1 MRILAV
7 RGHNLTSL
15 AGSFAVDLN
24 DGPLR
29 RAGLFAIT
37 GPTGAGKSTIL
48 DALCLALFDAIPRL
62 PTGRGEQS
70 AAERDPKTLAAND
83 VRGVLRRGAA
93 SGWAEVDFIGVDGH
107 GYRARWEVRRAR
119 LKADG
124 AVQAQTMS
132 LSSLEDDQRIGDGKK
147 SVLAEIERRLGLSFE
162 QFRRAVLLAQG
173 DFATF
178 LKAPA
183 TERSAL
189 LELLT
194 GTEIYSA
201 LSKAAHERER
211 REKQALD
218 ALVAQG
224 GGIGVLAA
232 ETRAELETELE
243 QADAAV
249 ADADRLVEAARA
261 ALDWWTQDRRLAE
274 AEQTAQDAAAR
285 ADAAW
290 HQAEPRRIAADLR
303 RRAQPL
309 RPLIADAD
317 RLAQAV
323 AQAQRAETDAAAA
336 RAAAQQALVAAT
348 DRHTIAAGQAEEA
361 NAARL
366 RAEPALA
373 QAAELDG
380 RIAALAREEAEAQR
394 HATDAEAQARA
405 AADTL
410 RRADAALTAGR
421 ERVRAL
427 TAALAA
433 QETLAPLAG
442 QWARWDAALLRVADA
457 DARRRAAEADA
468 LRHATALAALDNQAE
483 TAQAALTA
491 AQADQDDA
499 DRALARIEAE
509 AAPALDAVLS
519 ERRETLDRRDRLRG
533 LAALAEQTAQR
544 RQEAERW
551 RTERAARREEE
562 ARETTAA
569 ANCAA
574 EARAKQAARDE
585 AEDTLRRLRL
595 IQREDV
601 DSLRRRLVAGE
612 ACPVCGSDHHP
623 WAGDSA
629 PLAQLRDLT
638 HDQEQRVA
646 VLTRDTTEALARQ
659 AGHEATARAA
669 RSAAAGLDG
678 RLDALDRALDTDGAR
693 WTRERA
699 ALVALLTG
707 PEVPTPPLPMPLAA
721 DALPTTPEAGALAD
735 WLADFDTRLEVLA
748 AAESRA
754 LDHRKRLDAARAA
767 QAQAR
772 ERLRR
777 AVEAQSR
784 IAREREA
791 TGNAQRLAD
800 GNRDHARRDG
810 DAARAE
816 LAEPLAFL
824 PDWRAALDRDPAA
837 FRADWSARVAAY
849 QNQRDERADQ
859 ERGVADSERRV
870 ERAQADHG
878 GAAALA
884 ETARQR
890 CHGLTDRLD
899 ALRTER
905 TGLLD
910 GQPVAE
916 HRAALD
922 AQHGQASTAA
932 QQAALARQDAAAR
945 LTAAEHL
952 VERSHADASA
962 AGRAVAEARDRLSAA
977 LTASGLAEAEARRAT
992 AQPEAEGLAED
1003 HALAELETARRD
1015 AALVLAE
1022 RRRHR
1027 ADHHD
1032 RQPPHAART
1041 MEDDEGEDDEDEDG
1055 EDEDGSNGLTR
1066 AEAALA
1072 DATNRQEVARQR
1084 QGAARGR
1091 LTADNE
1097 NRARLADL
1105 TIAIDAQ
1112 KSQHALWASLS
1123 GLIGSADGQKMR
1135 NFAQSLSLDRLLAH
1149 ANRHLEELAR
1159 RYRLERVPGAN
1170 LDIQVIDREMGD
1182 ERRGVHSLS
1191 GGELFLVSL
1200 ALALGLSAMAAGTAG
1215 GIGTLF
1221 IDEGF
1226 GTLDPDSLD
1235 VALSCLEALQA
1246 GGRQVGVISHVP
1258 AMVER
1263 IGAQV
1268 RVSPL
1273 GGGRS
1278 RVTVLAAGLAGAVE
1292 TDADA

>member
-15 AGSFAVDLN
+15 AGTFAVDLN
-24 DGPLR
+24 NGPLR

-124 AVQAQTMS
+124 AVQAQSMS
-132 LSSLEDDQRIGDGKK
+132 LSSLDGDQRFGDGKK
-147 SVLAEIERRLGLSFE
+147 SVLAEIEQRLGLSFE

-218 ALVAQG
+218 NLVAQG

-232 ETRAELETELE
+232 EARAELETER
-243 QADAAV
+243 QRADAAV
-249 ADADRLVEAARA
+249 ADADRLVEKARA

-274 AEQTAQDAAAR
+274 AEQTAQDASAH

-290 HQAEPRRIAADLR
+290 QRAEPRRAVAALR

-323 AQAQRAETDAAAA
+323 AQARHAEEDATAA
-336 RAAAQQALVAAT
+336 RAAAQQALAAAT
-348 DRHTIAAGQAEEA
+348 DRLTVAASQAEAA

-380 RIAALAREEAEAQR
+380 RIAALAREAEEAQT

-405 AADTL
+405 AAEAF

-421 ERVRAL
+421 ERVTAL

-433 QETLAPLAG
+433 QDALAPLAG

-457 DARRRAAEADA
+457 DTRRRAAEAEA
-468 LRHATALAALDNQAE
+468 QRLATALAALDDQAE
-483 TAQAALTA
+483 SAQAAVAA
-491 AQADQDDA
+491 AQADLDA
-499 DRALARIEAE
+499 AGRALAGVEAE
-509 AAPALDAVLS
+509 PAPALDAVLTQ
-519 ERRETLDRRDRLRG
+519 RRATLDRRDRLRG

-544 RQEAERW
+544 RAEAARW
-551 RTERAARREEE
+551 RAERAARREED
-562 ARETTAA
+562 ARETAA
-569 ANCAA
+569 AAACAA
-574 EARAKQAARDE
+574 EANAKQAARDE
-585 AEDTLRRLRL
+585 ADDTLRRLRL

-623 WAGDSA
+623 WAGDGA
-629 PLAQLRDLT
+629 PLAQLRDVT
-638 HDQEQRVA
+638 RDQEQRVA
-646 VLTRDTTEALARQ
+646 ALARDHTDALARQ

-669 RSAAAGLDG
+669 RSAVAGLDE
-678 RLDALDRALDTDGAR
+678 RLDVLDRALDTDGAR
-693 WTRERA
+693 WTRERS

-707 PEVPTPPLPMPLAA
+707 PEVPTPPLPMPLTA
-721 DALPTTPEAGALAD
+721 DALPATPEAGALAE
-735 WLADFDTRLEVLA
+735 WLAEFDTRLEALA
-748 AAESRA
+748 EEEART
-754 LDHRKRLDAARAA
+754 LDHRKRLDAAREA
-767 QAQAR
+767 QTQAGD
-772 ERLRR
+772 RLRR
-777 AVEAQSR
+777 AGEAQSR
-784 IAREREA
+784 VAREREA

-810 DAARAE
+810 DTARSE

-837 FRADWSARVAAY
+837 FRAEWSVRVAAY

-859 ERGVADSERRV
+859 ERGVADSERRA
-870 ERAQADHG
+870 ERAQADHS

-905 TGLLD
+905 AGLLD

-916 HRAALD
+916 RRAALD
-922 AQHGQASTAA
+922 AQQRQTDSAA
-932 QQAALARQDAAAR
+932 QQAALERQDAAAR
-945 LTAAEHL
+945 LTAAAHL
-952 VERSHADASA
+952 VERSHAA
-962 AGRAVAEARDRLSAA
+962 AIAADQAAVEARDRLTDA
-977 LTASGLAEAEARRAT
+977 LTASGLSDAEARHAT

-1022 RRRHR
+1022 RRRQR
-1027 ADHHD
+1027 ADHRD
-1032 RQPPHAART
+1032 RQPPHAARST
-1041 MEDDEGEDDEDEDG
+1041 EDG
-1055 EDEDGSNGLTR
+1055 EGEVDTSGLTG
-1066 AEAALA
+1066 AEAALT
-1072 DATNRQEVARQR
+1072 DAINHQDAARQR

-1091 LTADNE
+1091 LTADDE

-1149 ANRHLEELAR
+1149 ANRHLDELAR

-1200 ALALGLSAMAAGTAG
+1200 ALALGLSAMAAGSAG

-1278 RVTVLAAGLAGAVE
+1278 RVTVLASGLEVE
-1292 TDADA
+1292 TNAET

>member
-15 AGSFAVDLN
+15 AGTFAVNLN

-124 AVQAQTMS
+124 AVQAQSMS
-132 LSSLEDDQRIGDGKK
+132 LSSLEGDQRFGDGKK
-147 SVLAEIERRLGLSFE
+147 SVLAEIEQRLGLSFE

-218 ALVAQG
+218 NLVAQG

-232 ETRAELETELE
+232 EARAELETERQ

-249 ADADRLVEAARA
+249 ADADRLVDEARA
-261 ALDWWTQDRRLAE
+261 ALDWWAQDRRLAE

-290 HQAEPRRIAADLR
+290 QQAEPRRAVAALR

-323 AQAQRAETDAAAA
+323 AQARHAEEDANAA

-348 DRHTIAAGQAEEA
+348 DRLTVAAGQAEAA

-380 RIAALAREEAEAQR
+380 RIAALAREAEEAQT
-394 HATDAEAQARA
+394 HAADAEAQARA
-405 AADTL
+405 AAETL

-421 ERVRAL
+421 ERVTAL

-433 QETLAPLAG
+433 QDALAPLAG

-457 DARRRAAEADA
+457 DARQRAAEAEA
-468 LRHATALAALDNQAE
+468 HRLATALAALDDQAE
-483 TAQAALTA
+483 IAQTAVATAQADLDA
-491 AQADQDDA
+491 A
-499 DRALARIEAE
+499 DRALAGVEAE
-509 AAPALDAVLS
+509 PAPALDAVLTQ
-519 ERRETLDRRDRLRG
+519 RRATLDRRDRLRG

-544 RQEAERW
+544 REESARW
-551 RTERAARREEE
+551 RAERAARREEE
-562 ARETTAA
+562 ARETAA
-569 ANCAA
+569 AIACAA
-574 EARAKQAARDE
+574 EANAKQAARDE
-585 AEDTLRRLRL
+585 ADDTLRRLRL

-623 WAGDSA
+623 WAGDGA
-629 PLAQLRDLT
+629 PLAQLRDVT
-638 HDQEQRVA
+638 RDQEQRVA
-646 VLTRDTTEALARQ
+646 VLARDHTDALARQ

-669 RSAAAGLDG
+669 RSAAAGLDE
-678 RLDALDRALDTDGAR
+678 RLDVLDRALDADGAR
-693 WTRERA
+693 WTRERS

-707 PEVPTPPLPMPLAA
+707 PEVPTPLATAQLAHTHLTA
-721 DALPTTPEAGALAD
+721 DALPATPEAGALAE
-735 WLADFDTRLEVLA
+735 WLAEFDTRLEALA
-748 AAESRA
+748 EEEARA
-754 LDHRKRLDAARAA
+754 LDHRKRLDAAREA
-767 QAQAR
+767 QTQAGD
-772 ERLRR
+772 RLRR
-777 AVEAQSR
+777 AGEAQSR
-784 IAREREA
+784 VAREREA

-810 DAARAE
+810 DAARSE

-837 FRADWSARVAAY
+837 FRAEWSARVAAY

-870 ERAQADHG
+870 ERAQADHS

-905 TGLLD
+905 AGLLD

-916 HRAALD
+916 RRAALD
-922 AQHGQASTAA
+922 AQQRQADSAA
-932 QQAALARQDAAAR
+932 QQAALERQDAAAR
-945 LTAAEHL
+945 LTAAAHL
-952 VERSHADASA
+952 VERSHAA
-962 AGRAVAEARDRLSAA
+962 AIAADQAAAEARDRLTDA
-977 LTASGLAEAEARRAT
+977 LTASGLSDAEARHAT

-1022 RRRHR
+1022 RRRQR
-1027 ADHHD
+1027 ADHRD
-1032 RQPPHAART
+1032 RQPPHAAQT
-1041 MEDDEGEDDEDEDG
+1041 MGDGDGEDDLTG
-1055 EDEDGSNGLTR
+1055 LTGLTR
-1066 AEAALA
+1066 AEAALTEA
-1072 DATNRQEVARQR
+1072 ISHQDAARQR

-1091 LTADNE
+1091 LTADDE

-1112 KSQHALWASLS
+1112 KSQHALWLSLS

-1149 ANRHLEELAR
+1149 ANRHLDELAR

-1268 RVSPL
+1268 RVNPL

-1278 RVTVLAAGLAGAVE
+1278 RVTVLASGLEVE
-1292 TDADA
+1292 PDADT